1 MPILLA
7 LILMVGMGSAATT
20 EVHIVRL
27 ADDGITIVN
36 ETTVTYQ
43 WMEAKLPVFGD
54 GNTYYYYQGPI
65 FEGEWETNYGVNYPE
80 YRTDWEGTPPLWTAS
95 EERWDR
101 FWNGNSYVQNEEV
114 NWQSKNLGK
123 LKGTNIKDLCDLV
136 GGIPVGQKIRV
147 AASDNVFMDLPYSAI
162 YEPTP
167 QLGPYVLTWWSVGA
181 GESGATSGY
190 TGPDYTNGMR
200 ATFFADTSRN
210 PSGEHVAGL
219 GDQAEGLPEEYWY
232 YFGGDY
238 PSMGGWTLK
247 YVDRIYVYTYDP
259 VPPPTA
265 DFSANTK
272 TGRIINGDFET
283 GELAPWIG
291 FEAAV
296 SDTYSYKKD
305 IYSVRLLSPASGTS
319 SIQQTMDLTGV
330 GSIYFW
336 RHYFGGAGKYM
347 EVLIDTTVI
356 ANYTETSTI
365 PNDYESIDI
374 SSYGFLGLHTVTF
387 RAVNTNPSGSFTVY
401 LDNIVDYS
409 PSTSGNA
416 SLTVQFKDLSS
427 KMEDIAHTSWAWDFE
442 NDGTIDSKEQN
453 PIFTYPTTGT
463 YTVKL
468 TSTNA
473 GGSDVEIKPDFIT
486 VNQPPDTTA
495 PASVTNMTNTTFA
508 QTSITWTWTDPADS
522 DFAKVM
528 VYLDGVWKQNVTK
541 GVQSW
546 TATGLSPDNDYT
558 IGTRTVDTTGN
569 INATMVTD
577 IARTAAVPDT
587 TAPASVTNLTNT
599 TFEQTSI
606 TWTWTDPAD
615 SDFEKVMVYLDGV
628 WKQNVTKG
636 VQSWTATGLSPD
648 NDYTIGIRTVDT
660 TGNINATMVTDIART
675 AAVPDTTA
683 PASVTSLT
691 NTTFAQTSITWTW
704 TDPADSDFEK
714 VMVYLDGVWK
724 QNVTKGVQSWTATGL
739 SPDTEYTIGTR
750 TIDTVGNV
758 NATTVTDVA
767 RTAPELPVDNTPP
780 ASVTS
785 LANTTFAQTSITWTW
800 TDPADSD
807 FEKVMVYLDGV
818 WKQNVTKGVQS
829 WTATGLVADTEYTI
843 GTRTIDTVGNVNA
856 TTVSSP
862 ARTAPEL
869 PADNTPPASVTS
881 LANTT
886 FAQTSITWTWT
897 DPADSDFANVMV
909 YLNGVWKQNVTKGV
923 QSWTATELVADTE
936 YTIGTKTV
944 DTTGNINTTTVS
956 DPARTAPLPPVDNT
970 PPASVTNLANTT
982 FAQTSITWTWT
993 DPADSDFANVMVY
1006 LDGVW
1011 KQNVT
1016 KGVQSWTATELVAD
1030 TEYTIGTKT
1039 VDVTGNVNAT
1049 TVFDPAKT
1057 APAGAP
1063 NAQFTASPRDGPA
1076 PLAVQF
1082 TDQSSGTISSRSWD
1096 FTNDGTVDSTLVNP
1110 VFTYTNPG
1118 NYTVNLTV
1126 RGPGGSDTEI
1136 KTGYISVK
1144 EPASGVSAQFTAS
1157 PRAGSVPLTVRFT
1170 NQSSGEI
1177 TSYTWDFNGDGIV
1190 DSRVKNPVTVYTSSG
1205 TFTVSLTVRGP
1216 DGMDTEVKTGYL
1228 SISGFLTR
1236 PNALFSVDKQFGSA
1250 PLTVHFTDKTLNNPD
1265 TFLWKFGDGAT
1276 SAERNPS
1283 HTYLTPGFYKVSLT
1297 ASNEA
1302 GSSSRAMYVF
1312 VSGF

>member
-758 NATTVTDVA
+758 NATTV
-767 RTAPELPVDNTPP
+767 
-780 ASVTS
+780 
-785 LANTTFAQTSITWTW
+785 
-800 TDPADSD
+800 
-807 FEKVMVYLDGV
+807 
-818 WKQNVTKGVQS
+818 
-829 WTATGLVADTEYTI
+829 
-843 GTRTIDTVGNVNA
+843 
-856 TTVSSP
+856 SSP